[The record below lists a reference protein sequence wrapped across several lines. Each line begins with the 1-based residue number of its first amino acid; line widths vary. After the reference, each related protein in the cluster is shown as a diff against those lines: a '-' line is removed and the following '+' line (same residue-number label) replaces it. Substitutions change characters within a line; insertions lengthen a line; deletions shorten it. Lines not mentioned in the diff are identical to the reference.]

1 MVHPRLLHVSGPDPL
16 VGGGI
21 VPQHLGR
28 DVVANIAACIEQCIT
43 TLCTVYCTQY
53 KVFTLLTSYK
63 EAAANTDS
71 AHCLPGGWKLASK
84 LPLRRAWGQG
94 LRGGEGVTSAVFTPG
109 NYVHLQPT
117 TRQ

>member
-21 VPQHLGR
+21 VPQHLGP
-28 DVVANIAACIEQCIT
+28 DVVTNIAACIEQCIT

-53 KVFTLLTSYK
+53 TVFTLLTSYK

-71 AHCLPGGWKLASK
+71 AHCLPGGWKLANK
-84 LPLRRAWGQG
+84 LPLRSAWGQG
-94 LRGGEGVTSAVFTPG
+94 LRGGECVTSAVFTPG
-109 NYVHLQPT
+109 NYEHLQPT
-117 TRQ
+117 TR